1 MSSGPARL
9 GPVFLFLAWLVVVL
23 AVGPARAEQQPINDY
38 AGILS
43 SAERAEMIDLVGRI
57 RAKTGWRIMVAVIE
71 SVGGKK
77 AGSSAADEIA
87 GQYFRRWGL
96 DRDGIKGCLIFMA
109 LAERKLKFK
118 ISPDLEKSLTTE
130 DLARIRD
137 RFMFPHFER
146 EDYPAGLVNGLL
158 ALGARAAA
166 IEQADLDLGRQP
178 KGVPGRS
185 REWIV
190 VIILTLVVWFTYNKL
205 KAGRRGPP
213 RRDGLHSFGRFGGGF
228 KPFDGGR
235 IR

>member
-1 MSSGPARL
+1 MSSRPARL
-9 GPVFLFLAWLVVVL
+9 GPVFLFLAWLIAVP
-23 AVGPARAEQQPINDY
+23 AVGPAGAEQQPINDY

-43 SAERAEMIDLVGRI
+43 SAEQTKMTDLVGKI

-71 SVGGKK
+71 SVGGKQ

-96 DRDGIKGCLIFMA
+96 DRNGVKGCLIFMA
-109 LAERKLKFK
+109 LAERKLNFK
-118 ISPDLEKSLTTE
+118 VSPDLAKSLTAE

-137 RFMFPHFER
+137 EFIFPHFER
-146 EDYPAGLVNGLL
+146 PDYPAGLVNGLL

-178 KGVPGRS
+178 RGPTGR
-185 REWIV
+185 RWDWIV
-190 VIILTLVVWFTYNKL
+190 VIILTLTGWFTYNKL

-228 KPFDGGR
+228 KPFGGGR
-235 IR
+235 IG